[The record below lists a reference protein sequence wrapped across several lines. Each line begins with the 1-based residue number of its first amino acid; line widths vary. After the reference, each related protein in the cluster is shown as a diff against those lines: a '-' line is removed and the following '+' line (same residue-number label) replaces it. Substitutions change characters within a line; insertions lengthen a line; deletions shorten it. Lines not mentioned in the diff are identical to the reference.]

1 MELLIHNLS
10 LKKAI
15 IIVGEFHIDEKD
27 LLIDSK
33 TLTCDVLLT
42 EKNNWQMNCHSQ
54 NAIQI
59 YNNCTGRWVTL
70 SSNEFSR
77 ISIQ

>member
-1 MELLIHNLS
+1 MELLIHNLAI
-10 LKKAI
+10 KKAI
-15 IIVGEFHIDEKD
+15 ILAGEFHIDEKD
-27 LLIDSK
+27 LLVDPV

-59 YNNCTGRWVTL
+59 YNNSTGRWVTL
-70 SSNEFSR
+70 ASDEFSR